1 MNFEQAR
8 SNMVLN
14 QLRANRIRDIDL
26 IEKELTNHSIS
37 IYRDLHCWE
46 LSLNWTPTGY
56 GQGVNFKLNVKSP
69 TLQDIKVEKKGG
81 IYSGAGLQK
90 MNIQILEIEKL
101 VEKKEFNTIGI
112 I

>member
-1 MNFEQAR
+1 MSSNTSLQLTRKWRMQYNARYNLLDKDLVNHNF
-8 SNMVLN
+8 
-14 QLRANRIRDIDL
+14 
-26 IEKELTNHSIS
+26 S

-81 IYSGAGLQK
+81 IYSGAGL
-90 MNIQILEIEKL
+90 
-101 VEKKEFNTIGI
+101 
-112 I
+112 